1 MKNIKGRAIVKV
13 NLDLKNS
20 FTFSNGTKIRLERDV
35 ENLNRRETQAV
46 NAVIVSSDYIP
57 VGSDLLI
64 HHNSTHEVNRIFDRK
79 LENESDGFKYFSL
92 PETDC
97 FLYREPGKTEYK
109 PCNGIATA
117 LRIYEP
123 YTGSMEGVS
132 HKLVRNK
139 LFITSGKL
147 KNKVCDVLKAADYEI
162 IYQGDD
168 DREARVIRIRH
179 YENEFNEREEIIAVD
194 NYLTKFVLKGDLLVG
209 LNSKDAQKFVK

>member
-1 MKNIKGRAIVKV
+1 MKNIKGRAIVKI

-46 NAVIVSSDYIP
+46 NAVVVASDYIP
-57 VGSDLLI
+57 TGSDLLI

-79 LENESDGFKYFSL
+79 LENIEDGFKYFSL
-92 PETDC
+92 PENDC
-97 FLYREPGKTEYK
+97 FLYREPGSTEYK

-123 YTGSMEGVS
+123 YTGSMEGVP
-132 HKLVRNK
+132 HKLVKNK

-147 KNKVCDVLKAADYEI
+147 KNKVCDVLKASDYEI
-162 IYQGDD
+162 VYQGDD
-168 DREARVIRIRH
+168 GREAKVIRLRH
-179 YENEFNEREEIIAVD
+179 YGKEFNEREEIIAVD
-194 NYLTKFVLKGDLLVG
+194 NYLTKFVLNGDLLIG
-209 LNSKDAQKFVK
+209 LNSMDAQKFVK